1 MLRRILSL
9 YVACCFGLT
18 LCVGCSENEHK
29 VTEKKEVK
37 TEGEVKDV
45 SPGEMVVE

>member
-1 MLRRILSL
+1 MIRRILGMCL
-9 YVACCFGLT
+9 VCCFGLG
-18 LCVGCSENEHK
+18 LCIGCSENEHK
-29 VTEKKEVK
+29 VTEKKEIK

>member
-1 MLRRILSL
+1 MLRRFLTGC
-9 YVACCFGLT
+9 VVCCFGVALGA
-18 LCVGCSENEHK
+18 GCSENEHK

-37 TEGEVKDV
+37 SEGEVRDV

>member
-1 MLRRILSL
+1 MLRKMMSL
-9 YVACCFGLT
+9 CVICCFGLA
-18 LCVGCSENEHK
+18 LSSGCAENEHK

-37 TEGEVKDV
+37 TEGEVRDV

>member
-1 MLRRILSL
+1 MLRKLMCL
-9 YVACCFGLT
+9 CVAFCFGLALST
-18 LCVGCSENEHK
+18 GCSENEHK

-37 TEGEVKDV
+37 TEGEVRDV